1 MSDNDYDDM
10 PGLQDVLEEE
20 TESIPGLSDLS
31 GEEDDDTPEL
41 SEVSKHRY
49 AKFTMPALS
58 KVSLPS
64 RDPRLPTFYEFK
76 EHAQVPA
83 AVVGRGRIFV
93 YVHDTSEAG
102 NLKYYDFAKDLT
114 FPDGTE
120 EAVTAAGFLKLRP
133 SDFVFARSAH
143 GSGAEEDDHP
153 VVWVTGSESLPDG
166 LETSIEKLQTDILG
180 PDELID
186 EDKARKVDGV
196 WKGGIHWE
204 RSDHAINIA
213 ASERCYTVAQSYQ
226 IQRNLTSP
234 AVGAKVYGDPTDHHT
249 LRRKIIETAA
259 PVALASLQRAP
270 GAYVD
275 VLRTQADVNN
285 LPPIGHEQNF
295 AFPTMQLN
303 IASTKSH
310 DALAGM

>member
-1 MSDNDYDDM
+1 MSFDEGSRAVEKNFAIPRAARCVANIFSSAFFHMSDNDYDDM

-120 EAVTAAGFLKLRP
+120 EAVTAAGMSPCLLILVSVSRPRFEGFLKLRP

-153 VVWVTGSESLPDG
+153 VVWVTGRYVSHTVPNPLSPHLC
-166 LETSIEKLQTDILG
+166 
-180 PDELID
+180 
-186 EDKARKVDGV
+186 
-196 WKGGIHWE
+196 
-204 RSDHAINIA
+204 A
-213 ASERCYTVAQSYQ
+213 ASRS
-226 IQRNLTSP
+226 LT
-234 AVGAKVYGDPTDHHT
+234 AW
-249 LRRKIIETAA
+249 RR
-259 PVALASLQRAP
+259 LSRSFR
-270 GAYVD
+270 
-275 VLRTQADVNN
+275 RTSWDR
-285 LPPIGHEQNF
+285 
-295 AFPTMQLN
+295 T
-303 IASTKSH
+303 S
-310 DALAGM
+310 